1 MIFIFKNTIF
11 KITLFIVFIPK
22 YIKITKNASANKNP
36 NTFPKIIPKKITN
49 EHNVK
54 IIKNLILLGIFEL
67 LIKSAIYGSI
77 KSPCIIIIAKKDT
90 KDYSFVCSLAGNYIP
105 SFIIIT
111 I

>member
-1 MIFIFKNTIF
+1 MQV
-11 KITLFIVFIPK
+11 L
-22 YIKITKNASANKNP
+22 IKIQIHFLK
-36 NTFPKIIPKKITN
+36 PKKITN

-77 KSPCIIIIAKKDT
+77 KSPRTIIIAKKDT
-90 KDYSFVCSLAGNYIP
+90 KDYSFVCSLAKNYIP
-105 SFIIIT
+105 SFIIVT